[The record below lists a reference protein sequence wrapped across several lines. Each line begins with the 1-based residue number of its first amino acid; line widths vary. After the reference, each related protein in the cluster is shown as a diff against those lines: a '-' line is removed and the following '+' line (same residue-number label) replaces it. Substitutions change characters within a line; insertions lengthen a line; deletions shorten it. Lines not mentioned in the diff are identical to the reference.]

1 MNDPGTWQP
10 SHRRSTITGEIQD
23 SFTEVVVMPE
33 VSGPPDDKPAPEP
46 IESSRAEVVRE
57 LGAFLEDGPPW
68 SMAVRLAALKYHWRM
83 SDLSQREAAEKAG
96 CALPTLNRTIR
107 QVERYFQRR
116 TGEKMEHPPHV

>member
-1 MNDPGTWQP
+1 MNEANTWKPSALPPGMAFDDERQP
-10 SHRRSTITGEIQD
+10 VP
-23 SFTEVVVMPE
+23 VVEPVYF
-33 VSGPPDDKPAPEP
+33 DDAPES

-83 SDLSQREAAEKAG
+83 SDLSQREAAKKAG
-96 CALPTLNRTIR
+96 CALATLNRTIR